1 MTCCLV
7 LPQGLPEVLEELLEV
22 LLQCKGTVSQN
33 ELADE
38 GVSSLSQRAFK

>member
-7 LPQGLPEVLEELLEV
+7 LPQGLTEVLEELLEV

-33 ELADE
+33 KLAHE